1 MFSLVRK
8 RRSEK
13 GFDYVQSTIVKN
25 HKTDQFIYN
34 PEISFVTNSE
44 DFILDLN
51 KFQQIF
57 EVLNT
62 NHLKHVLI
70 IQLDWFLIS
79 ICFLLRH
86 ALT

>member
-8 RRSEK
+8 RRSEE
-13 GFDYVQSTIVKN
+13 GFDYVQSTIETIQN

-57 EVLNT
+57 KVLNT
-62 NHLKHVLI
+62 NNLKHVLI
-70 IQLDWFLIS
+70 IQLETYIDS
-79 ICFLLRH
+79 
-86 ALT
+86 